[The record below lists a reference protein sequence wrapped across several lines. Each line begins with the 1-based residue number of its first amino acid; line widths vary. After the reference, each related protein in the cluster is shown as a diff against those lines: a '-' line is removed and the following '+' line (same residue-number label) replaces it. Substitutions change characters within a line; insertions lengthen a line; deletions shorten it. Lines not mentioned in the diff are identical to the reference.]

1 MARDKLLSKNLILTN
16 AIIEFLDK
24 CFELSSMRTIAR
36 QSGLTVG
43 AIYRYFKSKEDLFEA
58 LVQPTLDELMKIFM
72 RELDDASNKQKYTN
86 IQEGYDMG
94 LIESHTGILCF
105 LDYLY
110 DNFDD
115 FTLLFKRSQGTKFE
129 NIQDFFVDMEVKGSK
144 MYIAEMEARG
154 IMKNPFT
161 DTELHI
167 FCTMSITPIFEIID
181 HRYDYEEA
189 VRILKLMS
197 YGQSWAWNKICLLG
211 DSRDLGTSCDL
222 KIEMEPG
229 FSEI

>member
-1 MARDKLLSKNLILTN
+1 MARDKLLSKNLILKN
-16 AIIEFLDK
+16 AKIEFLDK
-24 CFELSSMRTIAR
+24 GFEKASMRTIAR

-161 DTELHI
+161 ETELHI

-211 DSRDLGTSCDL
+211 DSRDLDTSCDL
-222 KIEMEPG
+222 KIEKKPWS
-229 FSEI
+229 SEI

>member
-1 MARDKLLSKNLILTN
+1 MARDKLLSKNLILKN
-16 AIIEFLDK
+16 AKIEFLDK
-24 CFELSSMRTIAR
+24 GFEKASMRTIAR

-115 FTLLFKRSQGTKFE
+115 FTLLFKCSQGTKFE

-161 DTELHI
+161 ETELHI
-167 FCTMSITPIFEIID
+167 FCSMSITPIFEIID

-211 DSRDLGTSCDL
+211 DSRDLGPSFDL
-222 KIEMEPG
+222 KIEKEPG
-229 FSEI
+229 SSEI